1 MKGIWGEEKGEMGM
15 NMIICLC
22 IYDIMIFSRTKKKF
36 KGKDCAKAWLGL
48 SGLIRSVEV
57 PEPYHSGKALA
68 FLVMRKKKGK
78 YCYRMLAGSR
88 TMKKSIFVNICS

>member
-1 MKGIWGEEKGEMGM
+1 MLKGIWGEERGEMGI

-36 KGKDCAKAWLGL
+36 KGKGCAKAWLGP

-57 PEPYHSGKALA
+57 PEPYHREDIGIP
-68 FLVMRKKKGK
+68 RHEKKKGK
-78 YCYRMLAGSR
+78 FCYRMSAGSR